1 MNQNI
6 SIIILITLF
15 YYLAFFFLAN
25 KIALNRLFKKTDVE
39 KEYIKYVVAALN
51 INIIAALFV
60 TQDGVMNYFTFMIKE
75 DQSFLTILSLG
86 SIIILINSV
95 LILVSFFLAKLLV
108 KLITSREIIYLLP
121 VLWIAVHIS
130 LLKLTNL
137 FYETIITT
145 QSYTIF

>member
-6 SIIILITLF
+6 SIIILIALF

-25 KIALNRLFKKTDVE
+25 KIALNRLYKTEELVE
-39 KEYIKYVVAALN
+39 DYIKYVIIALNLNIVAALF
-51 INIIAALFV
+51 I
-60 TQDGVMNYFTFMIKE
+60 TQDSVMNYFTFMIKE
-75 DQSFLTILSLG
+75 DQSFLILLSSG

-108 KLITSREIIYLLP
+108 KLISSQKIIYLLP
-121 VLWIAVHIS
+121 VIWIAVHIS

-137 FYETIITT
+137 LYETIITT

>member
-6 SIIILITLF
+6 SIIILIALF

-25 KIALNRLFKKTDVE
+25 KIALNRLYKNEELVE
-39 KEYIKYVVAALN
+39 DYKKYVVIALN
-51 INIIAALFV
+51 FNIIAALFI
-60 TQDGVMNYFTFMIKE
+60 TQDSVMNYFTFMIKE
-75 DQSFLTILSLG
+75 DQSFLTLLSSG

-95 LILVSFFLAKLLV
+95 LVLISFFLAKLLV
-108 KLITSREIIYLLP
+108 KLITSQKLIYLSP
-121 VLWIAVHIS
+121 VIWIAVHIT

-137 FYETIITT
+137 LYETIITT

>member
-6 SIIILITLF
+6 SIIILIALF

-25 KIALNRLFKKTDVE
+25 KIALNRLYKNQELVE
-39 KEYIKYVVAALN
+39 GYIKYVIVALN
-51 INIIAALFV
+51 LNIIATLFI
-60 TQDGVMNYFTFMIKE
+60 TQDSVMNYFTFMIKE
-75 DQSFLTILSLG
+75 DQSFLTLLSSG

-108 KLITSREIIYLLP
+108 KLITSQKIIYLLP
-121 VLWIAVHIS
+121 VIWIAVHIS

-137 FYETIITT
+137 LYETIITT

>member
-6 SIIILITLF
+6 SIIILIALF

-25 KIALNRLFKKTDVE
+25 KIALNRLFKNEELVE
-39 KEYIKYVVAALN
+39 DYIKYVIVALN
-51 INIIAALFV
+51 LNIIAALFI
-60 TQDGVMNYFTFMIKE
+60 TQDSVMNYFTFMIKE
-75 DQSFLTILSLG
+75 DQSFLMLLSSG

-95 LILVSFFLAKLLV
+95 LILVSFFLSKLLV
-108 KLITSREIIYLLP
+108 KLISSQKIIYLFP
-121 VLWIAVHIS
+121 VIWIAVHVT

-137 FYETIITT
+137 LYETIITT